1 MKGKYITTQIRLAC
15 LSKPPVKQKEA
26 VQKTKFYWDQIID
39 LEKFENDKEEENA
52 AEMQFNSAA

>member
-15 LSKPPVKQKEA
+15 LSKPVVKQEEP
-26 VQKTKFYWDQIID
+26 VQKSKFYWDQIID
-39 LEKFENDKEEENA
+39 LEKFATYEEEENA